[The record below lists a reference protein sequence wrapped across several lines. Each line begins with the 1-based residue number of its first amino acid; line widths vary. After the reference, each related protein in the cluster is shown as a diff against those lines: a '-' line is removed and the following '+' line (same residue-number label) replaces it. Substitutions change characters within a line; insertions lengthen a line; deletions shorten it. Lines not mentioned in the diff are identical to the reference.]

1 MIGETSMPPRFGR
14 MRRIGRS
21 AGSVTRSRKSATW
34 ATIGLRVFTTLKAMS
49 QLRTALAISSQT

>member
-1 MIGETSMPPRFGR
+1 

-49 QLRTALAISSQT
+49 QLRTALAMSSQT